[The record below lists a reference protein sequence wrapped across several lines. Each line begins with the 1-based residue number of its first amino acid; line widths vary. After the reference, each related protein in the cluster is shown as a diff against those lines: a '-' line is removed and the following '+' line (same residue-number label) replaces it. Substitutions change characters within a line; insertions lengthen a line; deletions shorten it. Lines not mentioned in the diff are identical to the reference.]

1 MAEKFLTNEAVL
13 FPEVHELYLSGLD
26 ESDSNDE
33 ATSSKCSRWMLMS
46 SLSSALSDHITFHT
60 LPSYKLGI
68 MLYRKGSDI
77 LTSLHYLLYQVR
89 LKKKNSSESEGLLKL
104 GLSLS
109 EKALLFRAAMTLNN
123 ILISKADASKKP
135 LIDDDVDISKI
146 SLANLISHTGS
157 KLWNFIYL
165 LTMNKTLRQD
175 IEKECGV
182 DWSSHICHSSESN
195 TLKERTS
202 KILMVISLCLFLCD
216 GKASLMQMMLSNI
229 TASFSGSSEL
239 SKIFNQPG
247 IIVSYE
253 SLHRYITKV
262 VNLMNEDNMKMSFVP
277 NGFVLTSIDNM
288 DKGTPHASLS
298 FDSSKYGLHGTS
310 VQALQPKPHS
320 IKNSPDDYV
329 MFQRQCSINELE
341 QMMLSNITASFSGSS
356 ELNKIFNQLGITV
369 SYESLHRY
377 ITKVVNLMNE
387 DNMKMSFVPNG
398 FVLTIVI
405 TWIKDLRMLPYL
417 LTAVSMGCMEHQYK
431 PYNLNPIP
439 LKTAPMTM

>member
-1 MAEKFLTNEAVL
+1 
-13 FPEVHELYLSGLD
+13 
-26 ESDSNDE
+26 
-33 ATSSKCSRWMLMS
+33 
-46 SLSSALSDHITFHT
+46 
-60 LPSYKLGI
+60 

-89 LKKKNSSESEGLLKL
+89 LKKKNSSENEGLLKL

-109 EKALLFRAAMTLNN
+109 EEALLFRAAMTLNN

-146 SLANLISHTGS
+146 SLANLISDTDS

-165 LTMNKTLRQD
+165 LTRNKTLRQD

-182 DWSSHICHSSESN
+182 DWSSHICHASESN

-202 KILMVISLCLFLCD
+202 KILMVISLCLFLCND
-216 GKASLMQMMLSNI
+216 NTSLM
-229 TASFSGSSEL
+229 
-239 SKIFNQPG
+239 
-247 IIVSYE
+247 
-253 SLHRYITKV
+253 
-262 VNLMNEDNMKMSFVP
+262 
-277 NGFVLTSIDNM
+277 
-288 DKGTPHASLS
+288 
-298 FDSSKYGLHGTS
+298 
-310 VQALQPKPHS
+310 
-320 IKNSPDDYV
+320 
-329 MFQRQCSINELE
+329 

-387 DNMKMSFVPNG
+387 DNMKMSFVPND
-398 FVLTIVI
+398 FVLTSIDNI
-405 TWIKDLRMLPYL
+405 DKGTPHASLYYL
-417 LTAVSMGCMEHQYK
+417 LAVISMGCMEHQYK

-439 LKTAPMTM
+439 LKTALMTM